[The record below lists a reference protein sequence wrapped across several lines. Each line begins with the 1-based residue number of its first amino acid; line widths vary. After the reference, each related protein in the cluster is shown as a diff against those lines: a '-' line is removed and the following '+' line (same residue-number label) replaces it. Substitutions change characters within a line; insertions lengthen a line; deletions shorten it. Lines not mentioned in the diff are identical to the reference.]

1 MRLKLTLLTTA
12 AALAFGLTAS
22 AALAADATGDAPGAK
37 SDITIVGTDKAG
49 NAPAGAEGQAAPDQ
63 GSAAVPDP
71 GDGGAAAQ
79 GNPPASDEGA
89 AAQGGAEDQ
98 GATGKSS
105 EGAPSAQPP
114 VKEGKLPSPSS
125 SY

>member
-1 MRLKLTLLTTA
+1 MRSTLTLLTTA
-12 AALAFGLTAS
+12 AALSFGLTAS

-37 SDITIVGTDKAG
+37 SDITIVGATPG
-49 NAPAGAEGQAAPDQ
+49 NAPSGAESQAAPDQ
-63 GSAAVPDP
+63 GSAATPDT
-71 GDGGAAAQ
+71 GDAGAAAQ
-79 GNPPASDEGA
+79 ANPPASDEGA

-98 GATGKSS
+98 SATGKSS